1 MYPSETAACHSAPY
15 DPRLTFFNPI
25 RWRNLVLLRTPSN
38 IIFWIRQLKQ
48 IFGTKSP
55 HSSAV
60 RFLYCVANFSRAARC
75 LAESRGFLCLL
86 SGLQPSLF
94 INLQMVFFP
103 PTWPLLANRCESC
116 LVEFPLLY
124 LGLLSILLAASLRF
138 SVFPFFSCLQT
149 RHFLTNISPPN
160 VQIFSVFWKF
170 LSLTSQ

>member
-1 MYPSETAACHSAPY
+1 MLEELGSPENPKQYHFFGLGSWNKYLGHLSEK
-15 DPRLTFFNPI
+15 
-25 RWRNLVLLRTPSN
+25 W
-38 IIFWIRQLKQ
+38 
-48 IFGTKSP
+48 KSS
-55 HSSAV
+55 HSSTV
-60 RFLYCVANFSRAARC
+60 RFLHCLANSSRAARC
-75 LAESRGFLCLL
+75 LAVSRGFLCLL

-149 RHFLTNISPPN
+149 RHFLTTISLPN
-160 VQIFSVFWKF
+160 VQIFSDFWKF
-170 LSLTSQ
+170 L